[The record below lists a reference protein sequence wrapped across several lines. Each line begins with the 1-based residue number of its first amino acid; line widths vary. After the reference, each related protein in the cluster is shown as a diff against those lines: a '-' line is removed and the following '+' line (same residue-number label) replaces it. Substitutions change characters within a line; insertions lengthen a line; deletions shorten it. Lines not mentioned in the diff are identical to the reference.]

1 MITTSKNITDYL
13 IYFWPLRKTKW
24 GLMMMFIP
32 IAVFW
37 FSYVIPIYQTNNQL
51 FFIITAAFII
61 PPSLFWLFDS
71 GRLLLPKSKFTVVF
85 CLKPQDAISTKH
97 IQNSISILNRELD
110 KLGLLEK
117 FRTINIGQDIINNK
131 REAHNYRGKHDID
144 LIIWGEVFSGSREEK
159 EACDFKG
166 LFFTY
171 KIPGAVVAANLID
184 IFKNDINIA
193 LVNRDWN
200 IYEINSLPDTEKISA
215 HLSEIVM
222 FIVGVIYCQE
232 RESAKDS
239 ILILEQLFELLNRQT
254 VGERV
259 AINPEKNTLQLSPPM
274 LRKGRILEILL
285 NVYKNLGVYLVESRD
300 YQNGSFYLGK
310 FYNYRKKDIGVL
322 SSLALCSF
330 YLNDLAAA
338 KKYTDEIVNKKN
350 QIYLFNQAFFGI
362 YDKNYASAL
371 HYYKETLKIKNEVTT
386 DIATKVIAFLDERKS
401 EYPNELAYDFAI
413 GFINYFFCQ
422 KDMGNQELRKF
433 VKRAKKRPEYHEIK
447 CFIEN
452 DIFPKDKRKKW

>member
-1 MITTSKNITDYL
+1 MNPKDIIDYL
-13 IYFWPLRKTKW
+13 ISFWPHRKTKW
-24 GLMMMFIP
+24 GLFIGFILIGFLWSKYILP
-32 IAVFW
+32 YYQTHEQLFYVITFCLFIGFLSFW
-37 FSYVIPIYQTNNQL
+37 F
-51 FFIITAAFII
+51 
-61 PPSLFWLFDS
+61 FDS
-71 GRLLLPKSKFTVVF
+71 GRVILSKHGYKVIL
-85 CLKPQDAISTKH
+85 CLKTQDAKSSEY
-97 IQNSISILNRELD
+97 IQNSISLLKTELD
-110 KLGLLEK
+110 KLGILEK
-117 FRTINIGQDIINNK
+117 FRIINIGQDIIKNQK
-131 REAHNYRGKHDID
+131 QAHNYRESHDVDI
-144 LIIWGEVFSGSREEK
+144 IIWGSIFSGTKQDK
-159 EACDFKG
+159 EVCDFKE

-171 KIPGAVVAANLID
+171 KIPGAVVAANLIN
-184 IFKNDINIA
+184 IFKTDINIA

-200 IYEINSLPDTEKISA
+200 IYEINSLPDTEKISG

-232 RESAKDS
+232 REFAKDS
-239 ILILEQLFELLNRQT
+239 ILILEELFELLNRQT

-259 AINPEKNTLQLSPPM
+259 AIDSEKNTLQLSPQM

-285 NVYKNLGVYLVESRD
+285 NVYKNLGVYLVESCD

-310 FYNYRKKDIGVL
+310 FYNYKKKDTNVL
-322 SSLALCSF
+322 SCLALCAF

-413 GFINYFFCQ
+413 GFINYYFCQ

-433 VKRAKKRPEYHEIK
+433 VKRAKKRPEYHEIR

-452 DIFPKDKRKKW
+452 DIFPKDKRKKR